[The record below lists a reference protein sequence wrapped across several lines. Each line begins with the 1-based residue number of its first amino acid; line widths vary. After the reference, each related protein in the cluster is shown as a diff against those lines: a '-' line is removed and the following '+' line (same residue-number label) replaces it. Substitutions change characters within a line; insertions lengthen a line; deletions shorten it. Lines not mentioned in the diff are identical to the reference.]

1 MGIREPLLGSSHGS
15 GTRSSAV
22 PGEKGTTAIVAAS
35 KSDPSAATGGGELR
49 SLADLP
55 AVKLHFHPFIGATF
69 CRILNLAEQSIV
81 GTCYCLDHEEGC
93 LALAR
98 KAAGGVAVR
107 ILLDWGMWEHPS
119 SSRQPDRVT
128 DLLAQGVEFRA
139 VNVRERGRY
148 AILYAKS
155 WGVDGMVYV
164 GGSANFTENS
174 GKSEE
179 HLVVL
184 KDEEV
189 MTDYLTW
196 FEDLWASPRA
206 TVVDRG
212 RGKPSRS
219 SRSLTPSRVDS

>member
-1 MGIREPLLGSSHGS
+1 M
-15 GTRSSAV
+15 V
-22 PGEKGTTAIVAAS
+22 VAS
-35 KSDPSAATGGGELR
+35 KSDPAAAIGGGELR

-55 AVKLHFHPFIGATF
+55 TVKLHFHPFIGATY

-81 GTCYCLDHEEGC
+81 GTCYCFDHEEGC
-93 LALAR
+93 QVLAR

-119 SSRQPDRVT
+119 CSRQPDRVT
-128 DLLAQGVEFRA
+128 DLMEKGVEFKA
-139 VNVRERGRY
+139 VNVRGRGRF
-148 AILYAKS
+148 AILHAKS

-189 MTDYLTW
+189 MTDYLAW
-196 FEDLWASPRA
+196 FEDLWASPIA
-206 TVVDRG
+206 SVVDRG